1 MRDLRYAARM
11 LFRSRGFTLAA
22 VLCLGLGIGATS
34 AIFSVVNA
42 VVLRP
47 LPFKEPDRLVR
58 IYTEF
63 RGQGLRGLFRFW
75 TSPPEF
81 LELQRDLKSWENLEA
96 WVTGGVNLGG
106 GKEPVRVAAAFV
118 SGGLL
123 PMLGVAPL
131 HGRLPT
137 PQDDQPSAPQ
147 TVVLSY
153 GTWQRVFGGDPAIVT
168 REVKLNG
175 QACSVIG
182 IMPQGFQF
190 PPGETAPA
198 EVWSPL
204 QLDPARP
211 GGRGSHYL
219 YLLGRLKAGVT
230 HTQATQELDR
240 QVRIYGESDGPG
252 NHRLSPTNHPIV
264 SYSFHEEVVG
274 SVRPAMLMMLAA
286 VVFVLLIAC
295 GNVANL
301 LLARAEGRQKE
312 ISVRT
317 AMGASFPMLLRQ
329 FLTEGLLLSLLGA
342 ALGLLLAFGGLR
354 LITTLGPGSIPRA
367 GEITI
372 DWRVLLFTLG
382 VSIAT
387 GVFFGSAPLLHRF
400 GRTVAEA
407 LRAADGRTTASV
419 EANRFRR
426 FMVAGELA
434 LALILLIGAGL
445 MIKAFWKLQGV
456 DIGMRTDHLLT
467 MRIALPQQVY
477 PESQRAVQFW
487 EQALQRINALPGV
500 ESATMINGAPPI
512 RPLNANDTQIEGF
525 VPTPNG
531 PPQNISYYQTVGDRL
546 LETAGLRMVEGR
558 MLGPSDGPDS
568 PPVVV
573 VNQTLA
579 RTYWPG
585 QSALG
590 KRMRPSLQNSP
601 WYTVVGVVGDVKNSG
616 VDKPAATELFLSYR
630 QGRGYGVRNGMLL
643 VRTKGDPMAMA
654 RTVRAEVTAIDSS
667 LPASQ
672 IRTMEDIV
680 DDANARPRFLTV
692 LLGLFSATAL
702 LLAAL
707 GIYGVMSYLV
717 AQRTAEFGIRMA
729 IGAQQSDVLWLVLR
743 QGLIL
748 ALAGVVAGVAGAL
761 ALTRVIKQFLF
772 GVEAMDPLTFV
783 VMVVTLASAVLFACI
798 LPARRATQVDPMR
811 ALRYE

>member
-11 LFRSRGFTLAA
+11 LFRSRAFTVAA
-22 VLCLGLGIGATS
+22 VLCLALGIGATS

-47 LPFKEPDRLVR
+47 LPYKEPDKLVR
-58 IYTEF
+58 VYTEF
-63 RGQGLRGLFRFW
+63 RGRNGQGLFRFW

-81 LELQRDLKSWENLEA
+81 LELRRDLKSWEGLEA
-96 WVTGGVNLGG
+96 WVTGGANMGG
-106 GKEPVRVAAAFV
+106 GKEPVRVTAGFL
-118 SGGLL
+118 SGGMLS
-123 PMLGVAPL
+123 MLGVPPL
-131 HGRLPT
+131 HGRLPNAE
-137 PQDDQPSAPQ
+137 DDKPGAPQ
-147 TVVLSY
+147 TAVLSY
-153 GTWQRVFGGDPAIVT
+153 GTWQRVFGGDMGVLS

-175 QACSVIG
+175 QSCTVVG
-182 IMPQGFQF
+182 IMPDGFQF
-190 PPGETAPA
+190 PPGETTPP
-198 EVWSPL
+198 EIWTLL

-211 GGRGSHYL
+211 GSRGSHYL
-219 YLLGRLKAGVT
+219 YLLGRLKPGTT
-230 HTQATQELDR
+230 HELAKQEMERLVKAT
-240 QVRIYGESDGPG
+240 GETAGPG
-252 NHRLSPTNHPIV
+252 NHQLHPVNHPLV
-264 SYSFHEEVVG
+264 SFPFHEEVVG
-274 SVRPAMLMMLAA
+274 NVRPAMFTMLAA

-329 FLTEGLLLSLLGA
+329 FLTEGLLLSLFGA
-342 ALGLLLAFGGLR
+342 VLGLVLAFGGLR
-354 LITTLGPGSIPRA
+354 LITIMGPGSIPRA
-367 GEITI
+367 NEITI

-387 GVFFGSAPLLHRF
+387 GVFFGTAPLLHRF

-407 LRAADGRTTASV
+407 LKAADGRTTASV
-419 EANRFRR
+419 AANRFRR

-434 LALILLIGAGL
+434 LALVLLIGAGL

-477 PESQRAVQFW
+477 PESQRVVQFW
-487 EQALQRINALPGV
+487 EQVLQRVNALPGV
-500 ESATMINGAPPI
+500 ESATMVSGTPPI
-512 RPLNANDTQIEGF
+512 RRINANDTQIEGF
-525 VPTPNG
+525 VATPDG
-531 PPQNISYYQTVGDRL
+531 PPQNIAYYQTGGDRL
-546 LETAGLRMVEGR
+546 LETAGLRLIEGR
-558 MLGPSDGPDS
+558 MFGPTDGPDS
-568 PPVVV
+568 PPVLV

-585 QSALG
+585 QSPIG

-601 WYTVVGVVGDVKNSG
+601 WFTIVGVVGDVKNAG
-616 VDKPAATELFLSYR
+616 VDKPVATELFLPFR
-630 QGRGYGVRNGMLL
+630 QGRAYGIRGGMLM
-643 VRTKGDPMAMA
+643 VRTKGDPMSMA
-654 RTVRAEVTAIDSS
+654 RAVRAEVAAVDGS
-667 LPASQ
+667 LPVEQ

-680 DDANARPRFLTV
+680 SSANARPRFLTV

-729 IGAQQSDVLWLVLR
+729 IGAQQGDVLWLVLR
-743 QGLIL
+743 QGLVM
-748 ALAGVVAGVAGAL
+748 ALVGVVTGVAGAL
-761 ALTRVIKQFLF
+761 ALTRLLKQFLF
-772 GVEAMDPLTFV
+772 GVDAVDPLTFAA
-783 VMVVTLASAVLFACI
+783 MAFTLGATVLVACI
-798 LPARRATQVDPMR
+798 FPARRATQVDPMR